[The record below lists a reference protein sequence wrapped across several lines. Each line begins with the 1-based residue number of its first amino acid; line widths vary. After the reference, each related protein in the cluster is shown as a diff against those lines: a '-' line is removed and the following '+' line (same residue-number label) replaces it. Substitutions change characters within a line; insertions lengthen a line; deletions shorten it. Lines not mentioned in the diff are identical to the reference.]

1 MKLLSNMTVRLSW
14 SLVLGLFAVL
24 VCGLG
29 ALGFYSVGF
38 AERIIDSLPQASEQ
52 QQAFA
57 GFASEAR
64 WAIGLALLVSAGSM
78 VGVLWGVTINVIR
91 PLHRVVAHCE
101 QIAAGNLAGDI
112 ERGSDNEIGQ
122 LFASLSNIQQRLAAT
137 VGTVRHSSQL
147 IHEGAQDIAE
157 GNRNLS
163 TRTIEQASSLEN
175 TASSMEQLTSTVGQ
189 NADNARQASQLAAT
203 AAQAAQRGGEVVSEV
218 VSTMSEISS
227 SSHKVAEI
235 IKLIDSIA
243 FQTNILALNAS
254 VEAARAGEQGRGFA
268 VVAGEVRNL
277 ASRSA
282 SAAKDIRTLIGE
294 SVARVENGSSLVS
307 QAGGA
312 MREIVEAVQK
322 VADIMD
328 EIAAASQEQSNG
340 IGLVNQAVTQ
350 MDQVTQQNAGLVQDS
365 ARAAGDL
372 VGEAQR
378 LRQAVEVFRIGQ
390 EATPGAGVRQP
401 GAASWARQQYESA
414 EREVAELT
422 RPGAGQPAIKQSK
435 PGDDWETF

>member
-1 MKLLSNMTVRLSW
+1 MKLLNNMTVKLSW
-14 SLVLGLFAVL
+14 NLVLGLYVVL
-24 VCGLG
+24 LCVLA
-29 ALGFYSVGF
+29 ALGWYSLGYAEQIIAALQQVG
-38 AERIIDSLPQASEQ
+38 Q
-52 QQAFA
+52 QQQEFAAFA
-57 GFASEAR
+57 GAMR
-64 WAIGLALLVSAGSM
+64 WLIALVLLVSLGSTAA
-78 VGVLWGVTINVIR
+78 VLWGVSINVIR

-101 QIAAGNLAGDI
+101 QIAAGNLAEQI
-112 ERGSDNEIGQ
+112 ERGASNEIGQ
-122 LFASLSNIQQRLAAT
+122 LFTSLSNIQQHLSST

-147 IHEGAQDIAE
+147 IHGGAEGIAE

-163 TRTIEQASSLEN
+163 TRTTQQAAALED
-175 TASSMEQLTSTVGQ
+175 TASSMEELTSTVSQ

-218 VSTMSEISS
+218 VGTMADIRS

-268 VVAGEVRNL
+268 VVAGEVRSL

-282 SAAKDIRTLIGE
+282 DASKDIRTLIGE
-294 SVARVENGSSLVS
+294 SVARVETGSTLVS
-307 QAGGA
+307 QAGDA
-312 MREIVEAVQK
+312 MQEIVEAVQK

-340 IGLVNQAVTQ
+340 INLVNQAVTQ
-350 MDQVTQQNAGLVQDS
+350 MDQVTQQNASLVQEA
-365 ARAAGDL
+365 ARAASDL

-378 LRQAVEVFRIGQ
+378 LREAVEVFRLSS
-390 EATPGAGVRQP
+390 ENAAAGSS
-401 GAASWARQQYESA
+401 ASASWAREQYVSA
-414 EREVAELT
+414 EREVARQLT
-422 RPGAGQPAIKQSK
+422 PEAPK
-435 PGDDWETF
+435 PSPNGSSNDDDDWQTF

>member
-1 MKLLSNMTVRLSW
+1 MNDMTVRLSW
-14 SLVLGLFAVL
+14 NLVLGLFAVL
-24 VCGLG
+24 VCSLS
-29 ALGFYSVGF
+29 ALGLYSLGF
-38 AERIIDSLPQASEQ
+38 AEQTIAAL
-52 QQAFA
+52 QQAGQPEVFA
-57 GFASEAR
+57 GFASVMR
-64 WAIGLALLVSAGSM
+64 WIIVMILLVSAASI
-78 VGVLWGVTINVIR
+78 VAVIWGVNLNVIR

-101 QIAAGNLAGDI
+101 QIAAGNLAEAI
-112 ERGSDNEIGQ
+112 ERGNANEIGQ
-122 LFASLSNIQQRLAAT
+122 LFTSLGNIQQRLTAT

-147 IHEGAQDIAE
+147 IHDGAQEIAE

-163 TRTIEQASSLEN
+163 SRTIEQAAALED

-203 AAQAAQRGGEVVSEV
+203 AAQAAQRGGEVVNEV
-218 VSTMSEISS
+218 VSTMGEISS

-268 VVAGEVRNL
+268 VVAGEVRSL

-282 SAAKDIRTLIGE
+282 DAAKDIRTLIGE
-294 SVARVENGSSLVS
+294 SVARVETGSSLVG
-307 QAGGA
+307 QAGNA
-312 MREIVEAVQK
+312 MQEIVQAVQK

-350 MDQVTQQNAGLVQDS
+350 MDQVTQQNTGLVQDS
-365 ARAAGDL
+365 ARSASDL

-378 LRQAVEVFRIGQ
+378 LREAVEVFRIAQ
-390 EATPGAGVRQP
+390 QQSQRPPSRQS
-401 GAASWARQQYESA
+401 AADSWARQQYESA
-414 EREVAELT
+414 EREVAVQV
-422 RPGAGQPAIKQSK
+422 RPAAPQGATK
-435 PGDDWETF
+435 PSNTDDDWQTF